1 MKRRDEVIVGVFIT
15 LSLLVGIFGTLWL
28 ARTGFGSTYPL
39 YTRFAWGE
47 NLKAGQQVL
56 LAGVQVG
63 AVGDVRL
70 RREGFL
76 DVNLK
81 IDKEYQ
87 IPDGTTATI
96 QSVGFFGDKA
106 IALHPPPQFS
116 AGNVEA
122 GDTIPT
128 GRSGASIDQLL
139 QRLDTVSRSVT
150 DVAQTFEI
158 QMVRQGGLADLREAI
173 GNTNRLIAQL
183 NDVAVEQS
191 RGLSVTLNS
200 MRRTVDAIDSATVD
214 STVRNMQDATHN
226 LATLTNTLTQTTA
239 TFNQLVSRLD
249 SGQGTAGKLMRDEAL
264 YNDLRDVVTRVD
276 SVLADFKRNPRR
288 YINLSVF

>member
-28 ARTGFGSTYPL
+28 ARKGFGKTYPL
-39 YTRFAWGE
+39 YARFAWGE

-63 AVGDVRL
+63 AVDDVRL
-70 RREGFL
+70 RREGYL
-76 DVNLK
+76 DVELK

-87 IPDGTTATI
+87 IPDGSTATVV
-96 QSVGFFGDKA
+96 SVGFFGDKA
-106 IALHPPPQFS
+106 VAIQPPAQFTAS
-116 AGNVEA
+116 NVTA
-122 GDTIPT
+122 GDTIPS

-150 DVAQTFEI
+150 DVAQSFEI
-158 QMVRQGGLADLREAI
+158 QMVRQGGLADLRQAI
-173 GNTNRLIAQL
+173 GNTNRLVAEL
-183 NDVAVEQS
+183 NDIAAEQS
-191 RGLSVTLNS
+191 RGVSLTLSSL
-200 MRRTVDAIDSATVD
+200 RRTVDAIDSATVD
-214 STVRNMQDATHN
+214 STVRNMQNATQN
-226 LATLTNTLTQTTA
+226 LAQLTATLTQTTA
-239 TFNQLVSRLD
+239 TLNTLVARID
-249 SGQGTAGKLMRDEAL
+249 SGQGTAGKLMRDDAL
-264 YNDLRDVVTRVD
+264 YDDLRDVVTRVD

>member
-28 ARTGFGSTYPL
+28 ARKGFGSTYPL